1 MGGLV
6 AWSRCSIDDMRIGLG
21 GRVENKC
28 RKTRRLVLEDDFS
41 VEKQR
46 GVLESDS
53 WCKRE

>member
-1 MGGLV
+1 
-6 AWSRCSIDDMRIGLG
+6 MRIGLG

-46 GVLESDS
+46 GVLELNS